1 MAVVMDA
8 EALEAFMREV
18 FDQVA
23 DDFAVD
29 HVAENEITMRLLT
42 GRRHLRPGGTVSG
55 PSMFALAD
63 VAAYLVTLAMIFVAW
78 PFASALLWAVLAA
91 IMFQP
96 LYRSILARFGR
107 RENRA
112 ALTTSTNFADA
123 RACRPFSFTIF
134 SWRSVF
140 SLMKRL
146 NRQKWSGCQY
156 IYGRRPSPTEPL
168 HLRQGGGISRV

>member
-42 GRRHLRPGGTVSG
+42 SSRHLRPGGTVSG

-63 VAAYLVTLAMIFVAW
+63 VAAYLATLAMIGPKALAVTTNCSIDFMRKPLADVPLVAH
-78 PFASALLWAVLAA
+78 AKLLKLGRQLSVTDVL
-91 IMFQP
+91 IYSEGSDKP
-96 LYRSILARFGR
+96 V
-107 RENRA
+107 
-112 ALTTSTNFADA
+112 A
-123 RACRPFSFTIF
+123 RA
-134 SWRSVF
+134 
-140 SLMKRL
+140 SLTYAIPPASM
-146 NRQKWSGCQY
+146 G
-156 IYGRRPSPTEPL
+156 
-168 HLRQGGGISRV
+168 